1 MERETL
7 LDFYTIDELQVVKS
21 DLIEHFKG
29 INSVYVIDTF
39 DVINYTLPFI
49 NKNSFD
55 KDSKLALTTIFYE
68 NVFSI
73 YKDYDIILAN
83 EYREE
88 LSNIVESFQM
98 KITNFSSIRNKLLSF
113 IEESI
118 SSTDKKINKE
128 IFYNEFELIIVLYI
142 FIEKGKNLFDR
153 FNDFIESLNI
163 HDFTSD
169 KVKNGELIID
179 AFRNNQPTELTN
191 NLLESFA
198 DSQKYKLASLDSD
211 YERYCYLDNTYRDIS
226 VIDRIYNINNEI
238 QEEKTRVKYLSS
250 TPQKTGEIIKLL
262 KKETK
267 NTNCAFNRNINQVFL
282 LKYLIEKSENE
293 KESVDNINTLID
305 IKLVEKSISEEQ
317 KNASFLKSINNSLES
332 FKKDLTNSY
341 VFDSYSHYDV
351 LFKSFLNKEDVSKAD
366 LLNIKK
372 IIEKIDDNIPTKLL
386 TDKLSSKLKFSQVLK
401 LSHKLNDAINPSSI
415 FINTGDD
422 IIRNIFHHLPYL
434 IFCGIENEPYI
445 DEFYHFLNSIT
456 NSSEP
461 VGASSKN
468 FKKEID
474 RILSHLS
481 YKKMTLSQQNIDF
494 LILTFL
500 NLVMETKSEHTDE
513 NQLIGLIESQVVIL
527 NNAKISFEKNEDKIT
542 VVKNNDKHIDDFNYM
557 LLWLYRRTKQYKK
570 SVQVINRNPAYKNS
584 YRFIHGL
591 ALTEHAKAY
600 DYIDKE
606 EFSLAVKYLQ
616 KSKHLLTVAFERYQ
630 EVVFTNKNLRKLILK
645 QKVGILNTY
654 IDANLRIIEVTN
666 TPNHQSL
673 KESRDQLNI
682 IKKSI
687 ELELPQI
694 DYETLETINHTES
707 ELEYYEALLHFE
719 NENYLDSITKLNYTV
734 DRLKIVTKSKTL
746 LEDRFKGIE
755 KKVNSLRYKN
765 LVALKII

>member
-7 LDFYTIDELQVVKS
+7 LDFYTTEELQVVKS
-21 DLIEHFKG
+21 DLLEHYQG

-73 YKDYDIILAN
+73 YKDFDIILAD

-98 KITNFSSIRNKLLSF
+98 KITNFSAIRKKLLSF
-113 IEESI
+113 IEASI
-118 SSTDKKINKE
+118 SSNDTKINKE

-169 KVKNGELIID
+169 KIKNSELIID

-191 NLLESFA
+191 KLLELFA
-198 DSQKYKLASLDSD
+198 DSQKYKLASLSSD

-226 VIDRIYNINNEI
+226 VVDRVYNINNEI
-238 QEEKTRVKYLSS
+238 YSQKTRVKYLSS

-267 NTNCAFNRNINQVFL
+267 NDACSFNRNINQVFL
-282 LKYLIEKSENE
+282 LKYLVEKSSGKDDSIE
-293 KESVDNINTLID
+293 NINTLIE
-305 IKLVEKSISEEQ
+305 IKEVEKTISEEQ
-317 KNASFLKSINNSLES
+317 KNTSFLQSINNSLES
-332 FKKDLTNSY
+332 FKKDITNSY

-351 LFKSFLNKEDVSKAD
+351 LFKTFMNKENVSKND
-366 LLNIKK
+366 LLSIKK

-401 LSHKLNDAINPSSI
+401 LTHKLNDSIKQSSI

-434 IFCGIENEPYI
+434 IFCEIQNEPNI
-445 DEFYHFLNSIT
+445 NEFYHLLNLIS

-461 VGASSKN
+461 VGASSKD

-481 YKKMTLSQQNIDF
+481 QRKMTLSQQNTDF
-494 LILTFL
+494 LILAFL
-500 NLVMETKSEHTDE
+500 NLVMETKSELTDE
-513 NQLIGLIESQVVIL
+513 NQLIELIESQVVIL
-527 NNAKISFEKNEDKIT
+527 NNTKISFEKNEDQIKVIKI
-542 VVKNNDKHIDDFNYM
+542 NDKHIDDFNYM
-557 LLWLYRRTKQYKK
+557 LLWLYRRTKQYRK
-570 SVQVINRNPAYKNS
+570 SEKIINRNIAYKNS

-591 ALTEHAKAY
+591 ALTKHAKAY
-600 DYIDKE
+600 EYIDNKD
-606 EFSLAVKYLQ
+606 FSSAVKHLQ
-616 KSKHLLTVAFERYQ
+616 KSRHLLIVAFERYQ
-630 EVVFTNKNLRKLILK
+630 EMTFENENLKKLILK

-654 IDANLRIIEVTN
+654 IDANLRIIEITN
-666 TPNHQSL
+666 TSNHHSL

-687 ELELPQI
+687 ELELPEI
-694 DYETLETINHTES
+694 DYQTLETINHTES
-707 ELEYYEALLHFE
+707 ELEYYEALSHYE
-719 NENYLDSITKLNYTV
+719 NGDFLDSITKLNYTV
-734 DRLKIVTKSKTL
+734 DRLKVVTKSKTL
-746 LEDRFKGIE
+746 LEDRFKNIE